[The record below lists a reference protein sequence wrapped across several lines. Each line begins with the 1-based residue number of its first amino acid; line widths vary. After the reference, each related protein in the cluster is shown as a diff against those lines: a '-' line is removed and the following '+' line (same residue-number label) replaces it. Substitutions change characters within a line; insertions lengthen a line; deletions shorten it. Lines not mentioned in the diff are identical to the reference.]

1 MQDETATLENKD
13 NKEESVIDI
22 KSLLEAANSSRFD
35 EAETLLRGKETFE
48 KADSFFEL
56 IKSEPATETSSGI
69 GSSAENKR

>member
-1 MQDETATLENKD
+1 MQDETTTLENKE
-13 NKEESVIDI
+13 NKEEPAIDI

-56 IKSEPATETSSGI
+56 IKSEPAANEIRLAFLIFS
-69 GSSAENKR
+69 